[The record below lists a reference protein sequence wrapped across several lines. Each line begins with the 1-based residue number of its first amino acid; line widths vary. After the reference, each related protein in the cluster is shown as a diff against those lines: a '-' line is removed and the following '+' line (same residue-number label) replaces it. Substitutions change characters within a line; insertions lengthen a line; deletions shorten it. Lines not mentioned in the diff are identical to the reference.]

1 MPVGGE
7 RKERGRREGEE
18 REERRREGGER
29 EERGRREGEGRKERL
44 SEPLYTSVCLS
55 VCLSVSQS
63 VCLDIP
69 PQVSSTHRR
78 GGPRYLHLATHSC
91 KKEKEQKKKV
101 PHHLSVYE
109 LRSCATVAV
118 GHVWNLHVQSARR

>member
-7 RKERGRREGEE
+7 RKERGRREGEGRE
-18 REERRREGGER
+18 KKGRREEER

-55 VCLSVSQS
+55 VCPS